1 MPLHE
6 QTLLTKW
13 GRITGA
19 QWLAARQREALD
31 EWWSPQLD
39 AYLADNW
46 PTTEQIQ
53 ANQRHWAQQ
62 KRAERRRTATAQAI
76 PSFALAD
83 RLRSR
88 APAPPEQLAI
98 L

>member
-1 MPLHE
+1 VPLPE
-6 QTLLTKW
+6 QTILTKW
-13 GRITGA
+13 GRLTGA

-31 EWWSPQLD
+31 KWWTPQLD

-46 PTTEQIQ
+46 PTPEQIQ

-62 KRAERRRTATAQAI
+62 KRAARRRTATAQAI
-76 PSFALAD
+76 ASVALAD
-83 RLRSR
+83 CLRSR
-88 APAPPEQLAI
+88 APAPPQQLAI